1 MPYRHAQM
9 FRKVSGMPATDK
21 QHLLKQAADLF
32 GRKALAEGLKVS
44 EALLDSWIKGDATMP
59 DGLLLRLAQLLVRL
73 AGKQK

>member
-1 MPYRHAQM
+1 
-9 FRKVSGMPATDK
+9 MPATDK